1 MSELE
6 RTERQGISNEAVLAS
21 LQRVLHSKTFSHSP
35 SLRQALEY
43 IVRTSLSSPLEPIKE
58 YTLATEVLGRPTDF
72 DPKAD
77 NIVRAQMYRLREKLD
92 EYYGAE
98 GQEDAIRIVMPR
110 GQYTTEYVRNSGNG
124 QATTES
130 SPPQISVTPSK
141 ERRRVDW
148 RLWGALALVVSG
160 LILGAGLL
168 WRRSREPSKTI
179 PEALASLWQPI
190 LSSSSPLLVVFP
202 NPAFLVGREKNLYVF
217 DSPGIL
223 SMPLGTRVPIQAYPT
238 IHPGRDEARGA
249 FYYYDAYT
257 GAGELVAAV
266 TIAQFLDAHGKTF
279 SIKRSRIVSFED
291 IKNQN
296 VIFLGGGEQDQ
307 ILSKLPLSQD
317 VVFAPLPPS
326 PSYRLGP
333 LVRDLHP
340 APGQPETYE
349 LGIDPST
356 GAIQIDYGLV
366 TFLPNI
372 SPDHYVLVLAGLDTL
387 GTEAAAS
394 YVTSAQTM
402 ARLEQMRTATKGPK
416 SRFIQALLQVRVRDG
431 VPLDSRCLLVRD
443 LNNPAH

>member
-6 RTERQGISNEAVLAS
+6 RTERQDISNDVVLTS
-21 LQRVLHSKTFSHSP
+21 LQKVLHSKSFSHSP

-43 IVRTSLSSPLEPIKE
+43 IVRTSLSSPLDPIKE
-58 YTLATEVLGRPTDF
+58 YTLATEVLGRPSDF

-92 EYYGAE
+92 EYYETE
-98 GQEDAIRIVMPR
+98 GQKDAIRIVMPR
-110 GQYTTEYVRNSGNG
+110 GQYTTEYVRNRGNG
-124 QATTES
+124 QTTTECPPPEIGVS
-130 SPPQISVTPSK
+130 SAK

-148 RLWGALALVVSG
+148 RLRGALALVASG
-160 LILGAGLL
+160 LILGAGVL
-168 WRRSREPSKTI
+168 WRRSREPSKTL
-179 PEALASLWQPI
+179 PSALALLWQPL
-190 LSSSSPLLVVFP
+190 LSSSSPPLIVFP
-202 NPAFLVGREKNLYVF
+202 NPAFLIGKEKNLYRYNP
-217 DSPGIL
+217 PGIL
-223 SMPLGTRVPIQAYPT
+223 SMPLGTRVPIQAYPE
-238 IHPGRDEARGA
+238 IHPGRKEAGGA

-257 GAGELVAAV
+257 GSGELVAAV
-266 TIAQFLDAHGKTF
+266 RIAQFLDAHGKPF
-279 SIKRSRIVSFED
+279 SIKRSRVVSFED

-296 VIFLGGGEQDQ
+296 VIFLGGGEEDQ

-317 VVFAPLPPS
+317 IVFAPLPPS

-366 TFLPNI
+366 SFLPNV

-387 GTEAAAS
+387 GTEAAAA

-402 ARLEQMRTATKGPK
+402 TLLEQMRTATRGPK
-416 SRFIQALLQVRVRDG
+416 SRFLQALLQVQVRDG
-431 VPLDSRCLLVRD
+431 VPLDSKCLLVRD